1 MNKKISRKKLDTP
14 RRSKGV
20 QVAPSPPTISCGKKD
35 RMLLLHLKE
44 LGTKR
49 LNIKQYSRENK
60 TPRSSVY
67 NSLNRLE
74 FKGLVLRELADNK
87 ITRRGKI
94 YIDYT
99 MGQDLGGVQK
109 PRRECREI
117 NKLSTHY
124 HKFRLPISDRKD
136 FRIEK
141 LKKLNYV
148 GIKENKL
155 HNLHQIIVEFEDAKI
170 IINPKQ
176 VIISLF
182 EIIGDDVEETDI
194 KSLSMAVSYAEKLM
208 SVGVITKG
216 VMVEEGH
223 WARMESVL
231 SNFLYDKVDKKYFL
245 KLDNGARF
253 FIDNS
258 GGGLED
264 ETDDKIVRQRVDNFL
279 NQIGSNDFDLG
290 DINKTK
296 EALGFITK
304 LEAARLTDKIEENKL
319 ERFKL
324 EKNKLKMPEIN
335 LIPGYIC

>member
-1 MNKKISRKKLDTP
+1 MKSEKKNRHPTEKKVKKPT
-14 RRSKGV
+14 
-20 QVAPSPPTISCGKKD
+20 PSPPTISCGKRD
-35 RMLLLHLKE
+35 KE
-44 LGTKR
+44 LLEHLSGRKEVF
-49 LNIKQYSRENK
+49 NVKQYSRK
-60 TPRSSVY
+60 KKIPRSSVY
-67 NSLNRLE
+67 EILNRLE
-74 FKGLVLRELADNK
+74 RKELVIRKPFDNQITEKGERYFECLD
-87 ITRRGKI
+87 RGV
-94 YIDYT
+94 
-99 MGQDLGGVQK
+99 GK

-141 LKKLNYV
+141 LKQLNYV
-148 GIKENKL
+148 RIKENKL

-182 EIIGDDVEETDI
+182 EIIGNDVEETDI
-194 KSLSMAVSYAEKLM
+194 KSLSMAVSYAERLM

-223 WARMESVL
+223 WARMESTL
-231 SNFLYDKVDKKYFL
+231 SNFLYDKVDEKYFL

-264 ETDDKIVRQRVDNFL
+264 ETDDKLVRERVDNFL
-279 NQIGSNDFDLG
+279 NQIGSSDFDIG

-304 LEAARLTDKIEENKL
+304 LEAARLTDRIEENKL

-324 EKNKLKMPEIN
+324 EKNKLKVPTVN
-335 LIPGYIC
+335 LSPGYIC